1 MLSHSTFIR
10 RKLSLTIATICLV
23 SFPALAA
30 DHHHSDA
37 PTQLSGVPST
47 KLATD
52 ETLRAGM
59 TNVAELMNRWEAI
72 ARAQPKTT
80 DYAELAQ
87 GVRKE
92 LSNVIARCKLPPVS
106 DNAFHAILKDLNSS
120 LDLMASPRLDLQ
132 KTGALGLKQALR
144 NYARYFD
151 HPGWKVD

>member
-1 MLSHSTFIR
+1 MLSHSIFIR
-10 RKLSLTIATICLV
+10 RKLSLTIATMCLV
-23 SFPALAA
+23 SFPVLAA
-30 DHHHSDA
+30 DHHHADA

-72 ARAQPKTT
+72 PRAQPKTT

-92 LSNVIARCKLPPVS
+92 LSNVIAKCKLPPAS

-120 LDLMASPRLDLQ
+120 LDLMVSPRLDLQ

-144 NYARYFD
+144 NYGRYFD